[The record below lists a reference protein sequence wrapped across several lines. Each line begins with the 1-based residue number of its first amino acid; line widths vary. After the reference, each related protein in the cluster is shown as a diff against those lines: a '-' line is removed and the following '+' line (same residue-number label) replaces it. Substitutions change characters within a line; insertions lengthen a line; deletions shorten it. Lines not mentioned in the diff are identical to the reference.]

1 MKNKSDSID
10 IYNDRTKS
18 LIFTTA
24 LLAFAILDIFAINGF
39 GDVIM
44 FGPKLTFLIWLTTP
58 FFIVAVPLSIRISF
72 DGKPILRIDNKGLTI
87 KTAFATHTISW
98 SDFAGT
104 DIIKAGEQYLLGIFV
119 RNPEKYL
126 AKANWI
132 ERKIMASN
140 YKKSGYITRIS
151 SLLLSE
157 DIRQVK
163 ESIDQYFASL
173 VS

>member
-1 MKNKSDSID
+1 MKNKSSSIS
-10 IYNDRTKS
+10 IYNDRIKS
-18 LIFTTA
+18 LMFTVF
-24 LLAFAILDIFAINGF
+24 LLALAIFDVFAMTGF
-39 GDVIM
+39 GGLVM
-44 FGPKLTFLIWLTTP
+44 FGPKFTFIIWLTTP
-58 FFIVAVPLSIRISF
+58 LLIISVLIFVRLSF
-72 DGKPILRIDNKGLTI
+72 DSKPLLTINSKGLVV
-87 KTAFATHTISW
+87 KTAFATHAILW

-104 DIIKAGEQYLLGIFV
+104 GITDAGGQYFILIFV

-157 DIRQVK
+157 DIRQVQ
-163 ESIDQYFASL
+163 ESIDQYYSSL
-173 VS
+173 V